1 MLSRATTSRARPTGD
16 GVLSRV
22 TLAGTV
28 SYGTI
33 GFGLVL
39 GPSQALEVLA
49 VISSDSY
56 IRPQE
61 ARM

>member
-28 SYGTI
+28 TYGTI

-49 VISSDSY
+49 VVLSDL
-56 IRPQE
+56 
-61 ARM
+61 